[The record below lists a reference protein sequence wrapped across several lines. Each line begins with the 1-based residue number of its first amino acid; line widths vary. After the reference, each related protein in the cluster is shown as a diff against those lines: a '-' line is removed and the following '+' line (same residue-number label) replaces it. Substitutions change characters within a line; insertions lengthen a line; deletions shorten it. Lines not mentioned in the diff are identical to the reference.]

1 MGVGACSYRQQQRR
15 GQPAWPPLSRGPR
28 RDAQQR
34 CRRSPRARRLGA
46 TPPAPVS
53 CTHTQAQAHT
63 QVSQQRGTRVGRG
76 HRSLARAHTL
86 VRGSAA
92 RRLKNPRH
100 GGETNRGRL
109 GQRACART
117 RERGG
122 PACES
127 EIVVA
132 VGPGLAAAVCAGTQ
146 RSDKDSDGPIPA
158 VAKSAPKAAM
168 ARTRMASS
176 LWVRPCA
183 CSCSRTRFSEKPT
196 GAP

>member
-34 CRRSPRARRLGA
+34 CRRSSRARRLGA

-117 RERGG
+117 WERGG
-122 PACES
+122 SAC

-176 LWVRPCA
+176 LWVRPGT

>member
-34 CRRSPRARRLGA
+34 CRRSSRARRLGA

-117 RERGG
+117 RERG
-122 PACES
+122 
-127 EIVVA
+127 
-132 VGPGLAAAVCAGTQ
+132 VCLRNRRRRWSGTCCRSLCGHAEVRQ
-146 RSDKDSDGPIPA
+146 RQRRSDPCGREKCTEGRHGEDQDGQQPLGPTLRVLLLTDS
-158 VAKSAPKAAM
+158 V
-168 ARTRMASS
+168 
-176 LWVRPCA
+176 
-183 CSCSRTRFSEKPT
+183 
-196 GAP
+196 